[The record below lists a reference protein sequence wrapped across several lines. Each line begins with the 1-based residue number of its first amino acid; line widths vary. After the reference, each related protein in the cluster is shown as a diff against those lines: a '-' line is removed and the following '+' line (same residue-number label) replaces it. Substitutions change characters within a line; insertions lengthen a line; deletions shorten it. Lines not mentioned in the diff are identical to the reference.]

1 MIQRPLRAMVFALF
15 ASYMIIFFIVIWYI
29 PKKYS
34 IFYNTMYCNYKN
46 TMFLCEKTNLSRHTH
61 LTLVLSEIYNYILRH
76 NQDSECN
83 LIWGAQV
90 SVLQGIASMKTC
102 YVVAHIDETCF
113 YLYYTHQNKNQVL
126 LRCIYIL
133 PWFSMMP
140 YRVPVC
146 TQSTLWIDITVWPW
160 RSFLNWVY
168 LLNKKLYCPY
178 YLEMRYWTLSLN
190 K

>member
-1 MIQRPLRAMVFALF
+1 MIQTLLWALYVALRWLSFIDFSL
-15 ASYMIIFFIVIWYI
+15 YMIIFFIVIWYI

-113 YLYYTHQNKNQVL
+113 YTIHTKIKIKCYLDVST
-126 LRCIYIL
+126 
-133 PWFSMMP
+133 FSHGFQWCLTEFQCVHKVP
-140 YRVPVC
+140 Y
-146 TQSTLWIDITVWPW
+146 
-160 RSFLNWVY
+160 
-168 LLNKKLYCPY
+168 
-178 YLEMRYWTLSLN
+178 E
-190 K
+190 